1 MPPQFMEKE
10 KLFEI
15 LRCALSNQPYT
26 DSLSASEF
34 HEVLKQAEEQ
44 AVFGIVFDA
53 IKGIKVD
60 GVDRI
65 AICEAVGLSEQIKQQ
80 NRIVNHRAE
89 MLSGILSH
97 WNCKTCVLKG
107 QGVAQ
112 LYPEPLLRQ
121 SGDIDIWV
129 DGTQNDTVTKLR
141 NNYIGIRNIDYVHS
155 GCAFFDDVEVEVHFR
170 PSWMYNP
177 FKNKKLQ
184 KFFKENAKEQFGNVD
199 ANVGFTYPTIQF
211 NLVYSLIH
219 INRHIFEEGIGLRQ
233 LCDYYYI
240 LRHSTKEERDKA
252 LAVMIDLGLRKFVG
266 AIMYIEDV
274 VLGID
279 KKMMLCLP
287 NEGEG
292 RFLLEEIMRGG
303 NFGHYDERNRFYS
316 ANDRFRRGLFTLRR
330 NLRYLRHY
338 PSEVLWK
345 PLWQIWHWC
354 WRKCKGY
361 L

>member
-1 MPPQFMEKE
+1 MKNNFITLLQASLNIQKPKIEFGETEWKE
-10 KLFEI
+10 CFIEAQKQSLAGVLFPVAQKYMVNDNGGRIEP
-15 LRCALSNQPYT
+15 LFGEWL
-26 DSLSASEF
+26 
-34 HEVLKQAEEQ
+34 
-44 AVFGIVFDA
+44 GIVVQTDFNNKDLDKKA
-53 IKGIKVD
+53 AMLT
-60 GVDRI
+60 RI
-65 AICEAVGLSEQIKQQ
+65 FQSWGYQSCI
-80 NRIVNHRAE
+80 
-89 MLSGILSH
+89 
-97 WNCKTCVLKG
+97 LKG

-112 LYPEPLLRQ
+112 QYPEPSLRQ

-129 DGTQNDTVTKLR
+129 NGKQGDIIKQLR
-141 NNYIGIRNIDYVHS
+141 DQFIGITNIDYVHS
-155 GCAFFDDVEVEVHFR
+155 GITIFNNVSVEVHFR

-177 FKNKKLQ
+177 FTNRKLQ
-184 KFFKENAKEQFGNVD
+184 KYFRDHAEEQFGHMD
-199 ANVGFTYPTIQF
+199 EMLGFNYPTIQF

-240 LRHSTKEERDKA
+240 LKHSTKEERDKA
-252 LAVMIDLGLRKFVG
+252 LAVLIGLGLRKFVG

-279 KKMMLCLP
+279 KELMLCQP
-287 NEGEG
+287 NEKEG

-316 ANDRFRRGLFTLRR
+316 ANDRFRRGLFTLWR

-354 WRKCKGY
+354 WRKWKGY

>member
-1 MPPQFMEKE
+1 ME

-26 DSLSASEF
+26 GSLSASQF
-34 HEVLKQAEEQ
+34 REVLKQAKEQ

-53 IKGIKVD
+53 IKGIKVN

-80 NRIVNHRAE
+80 NRIVNQRAE
-89 MLSGILSH
+89 MLTGTFASWGY
-97 WNCKTCVLKG
+97 KTCVLKG

-129 DGTQNDTVTKLR
+129 DGTQDEIISELR
-141 NNYIGIRNIDYVHS
+141 NNTVNIRNIDYVHS

-184 KFFKENAKEQFGNVD
+184 KFFKENARQQFENVD
-199 ANVGFTYPTIQF
+199 AKVDFAYPTIQF

-219 INRHIFEEGIGLRQ
+219 INRHVFSEGIGLRQ
-233 LCDYYYI
+233 LVDYYYI
-240 LRHSTKEERDKA
+240 LKHSVKEERDKA
-252 LAVMIDLGLRKFVG
+252 FAVLSGLGLRKFVG

-279 KKMMLCLP
+279 KEMMLCEP
-287 NEGEG
+287 DEKEG
-292 RFLLEEIMRGG
+292 RFLLEEVMRGG